1 MDLYES
7 GQCDLLC
14 TDQYGMTALHHA
26 ARFGHKHIVKF
37 LIKHGRGGGSLGIVL
52 KQITQKWCCFKSLAS
67 DVLMAKYQFLFA
79 VDIYCSVNIL
89 QLP

>member
-1 MDLYES
+1 MRRRTPKQCDMLSRPPESYLPRWGGVSSPGHTDPWVGVCCQLMDLYES

-37 LIKHGRGGGSLGIVL
+37 LIKHGR
-52 KQITQKWCCFKSLAS
+52 
-67 DVLMAKYQFLFA
+67 
-79 VDIYCSVNIL
+79 
-89 QLP
+89 